1 MKIRALALFRGKD
14 VNTRRRRKEEI
25 IYFFRAA
32 QKCVH
37 PLELLPPFQ
46 SFQKIP
52 PPPFG
57 DDESKSDKHKREK
70 ERSKP
75 IASSHQ

>member
-52 PPPFG
+52 PPLG